1 MLMMM
6 VKMTMLWCLDDED
19 KDEADNTLASRCPDE
34 REVNP
39 ISFPPGEGG
48 GSYQCPDVNDHYDDD
63 Y

>member
-1 MLMMM
+1 
-6 VKMTMLWCLDDED
+6 MLWCLDDED